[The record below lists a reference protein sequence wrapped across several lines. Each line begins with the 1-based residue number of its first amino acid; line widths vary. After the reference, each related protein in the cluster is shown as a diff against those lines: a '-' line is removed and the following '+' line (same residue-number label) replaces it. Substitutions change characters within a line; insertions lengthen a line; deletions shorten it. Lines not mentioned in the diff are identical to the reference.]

1 MSVNTKLNVKR
12 VGIHDILPREI
23 NANAME
29 EDKFDFLVKYMGK
42 AGYVQPIIVVEGE
55 SGYTIVDGEHRWRA
69 AKEAGA
75 DELDVVVVDLDLRE
89 QDIMSINMNMI
100 KGELMPDKFGA
111 LLRNIVEGEDSAAA
125 HELSQL
131 IAMEQSEIE
140 AYLRITEEVEE
151 ADYSHEGFTPQF
163 ITYKFK
169 IPADDQNYF
178 EECFD
183 HIRKKFPVND
193 DADLLYNLCSYYMRR
208 EDIDYED

>member
-1 MSVNTKLNVKR
+1 MTINTKLNVKR
-12 VGIHDILPREI
+12 VGINDIHPREL

-111 LLRNIVEGEDSAAA
+111 ILRNIVDGEDSAAA
-125 HELSQL
+125 YELSQL

-140 AYLRITEEVEE
+140 AYLRITEDIEEV
-151 ADYSHEGFTPQF
+151 DYSHEGFTPQY

-169 IPADDQNYF
+169 VPVDDQSYF

-193 DADLLYNLCSYYMRR
+193 DTDILYNLCSYYMRR